1 MNKHPVS
8 RQSNVGGPAIG
19 NMRWNVRRI
28 GRGALSLGLA
38 TAILLATG
46 LTAWAI
52 VNRLPS
58 LQIVS
63 VVHAPEAEHADQ
75 NEFTSLVASGQS
87 AAAFTAAFE
96 DGDELFET
104 PFNALDGGGAN
115 VGQGQRYTR
124 TPRADLNGLGEWA
137 THFPARATGP
147 NAQSCVECHIVPD
160 QDGAGGPSANVIRD
174 PGHTANLGS
183 FINRNTP
190 ALFGLGAIQRLAEEM
205 TKELMDLRD
214 GAVAQARSSGNNVTK
229 PLTTTKGVT
238 FGSIIAHPDGS
249 VDTTLLRG
257 VDPDLVVR
265 PFQWKGSF
273 ATIRDFVRD
282 AANNELGMQPVELVG
297 DGLDGDFD
305 GVPDEMTVGDITAMT
320 IYNAAQPRPVTKME
334 LAVLHLIPALDSA
347 EVAAIQAGEGVFDQ
361 TGCGTCHTKRMVIND
376 PVFSEPSRNPNY
388 RDAVFPAG
396 QDPASR
402 GLSSKLPVIFDLTSD
417 QPDNRINVFGKLIPL
432 GALEKDQFGHGV
444 VRIFGDLKRHD
455 MGQGLAESIDEVGT
469 GASVFLTRNLWG
481 VGSTA
486 PYLHD
491 GRATTLTEAILEHG
505 GEGEKSRTAFLAL
518 SPQDQQDL
526 VAYLN
531 NLVLYKQTTTAPVST
546 PPTFKPPFHRRRH

>member
-1 MNKHPVS
+1 MNRHP
-8 RQSNVGGPAIG
+8 RFRHWNAVGREIF
-19 NMRWNVRRI
+19 
-28 GRGALSLGLA
+28 RGALRLGLA
-38 TAILLATG
+38 TAIVLVTG

-52 VNRLPS
+52 VISLPS

-63 VVHAPEAEHADQ
+63 AVHAPEAVHADQ
-75 NEFTSLVASGQS
+75 NEFTSLVASGQP
-87 AAAFTAAFE
+87 ANAFTAAFE

-137 THFPARATGP
+137 THFPSRATGP

-160 QDGAGGPSANVIRD
+160 QDGAGGPSTNVSRD
-174 PGHTANLGS
+174 PGHTANLNQ

-205 TKELMDLRD
+205 NKELRDLRD
-214 GAVAQARSSGNNVTK
+214 GAVAQAQSSGKNVIK
-229 PLTTTKGVT
+229 PLTTKGAT

-249 VDTTLLRG
+249 IDTTLLRG

-265 PFQWKGSF
+265 PFQWKGSV
-273 ATIRDFVRD
+273 ATIRDFVRG
-282 AANNELGMQPVELVG
+282 AAHNELGMQAVELVG

-305 GVPDEMTVGDITAMT
+305 GVPNELTVGDITAMT

-334 LAVLHLIPALDSA
+334 LAALHLIPALDGA

-361 TGCGTCHTKRMVIND
+361 TGCGSCHVKRMVIND
-376 PVFSEPSRNPNY
+376 PTFSEPSRNPNY

-402 GLSSKLPVIFDLTSD
+402 GVSSKLPVIFDLTSD
-417 QPDNRINVFGKLIPL
+417 QPDNRINLFGKIIRL

-444 VRIFGDLKRHD
+444 VRLFGDLKRHD
-455 MGQGLAESIDEVGT
+455 MGPGLAESIDEVGT
-469 GASVFLTRNLWG
+469 GASVFLTKNLWG

-505 GEGEKSRTAFLAL
+505 GEGETARTAFLAL
-518 SPQDQQDL
+518 SPQDQQNL
-526 VAYLN
+526 VDYLS
-531 NLVLYKQTTTAPVST
+531 NLVLYKQTTTATASIPPST
-546 PPTFKPPFHRRRH
+546 DIRFRKHRH

>member
-1 MNKHPVS
+1 MRTHVRL
-8 RQSNVGGPAIG
+8 RQWGL
-19 NMRWNVRRI
+19 RF
-28 GRGALSLGLA
+28 GLA
-38 TAILLATG
+38 AAFVLATG
-46 LTAWAI
+46 LSARAVDI
-52 VNRLPS
+52 GLPS
-58 LQIVS
+58 LQ
-63 VVHAPEAEHADQ
+63 VVGAVHGPEAEHADQ
-75 NEFTSLVASGQS
+75 NEFTSLVSGGKS
-87 AAAFTAAFE
+87 AQAFQAAFE

-137 THFPARATGP
+137 NHFPSRATGP

-160 QDGAGGPSANVIRD
+160 QDGAGGPSANVSRD
-174 PGHTANLGS
+174 PGHTANPGS

-205 TKELMDLRD
+205 NKELMDLHD
-214 GAVAQARSSGNNVTK
+214 AAVDQARSSGKVVTQVMAA
-229 PLTTTKGVT
+229 KGIG

-282 AANNELGMQPVELVG
+282 AANNELGMQAVELVG
-297 DGLDGDFD
+297 DDLDGDYD
-305 GVPDEMTVGDITAMT
+305 GVPNELTVGDVTAMT
-320 IYNAAQPRPVTKME
+320 VYNAAQPRPVTKLE
-334 LAVLHLIPALDSA
+334 LSALHLIPALSSA
-347 EVAAIQAGEGVFDQ
+347 EAAAIQAGEAVFDK
-361 TGCGTCHTKRMVIND
+361 TKCGTCHVKQLVIND
-376 PVFSEPSRNPNY
+376 PAFSEPSRNPNY

-396 QDPASR
+396 QDPGSR
-402 GLSSKLPVIFDLTSD
+402 SLISKFPVTFDLTSD
-417 QPDNRINVFGKLIPL
+417 QPDNRIKRSGKIVHL
-432 GALEKDQFGHGV
+432 GSLEKDQFGHGV
-444 VRIFGDLKRHD
+444 VRLFGDLKRHD
-455 MGQGLAESIDEVGT
+455 MGPGLAESIDEVGT

-491 GRATTLTEAILEHG
+491 GRATTLTEAIIEHG
-505 GEGEKSRTAFLAL
+505 GEGEAAKNAFLAL
-518 SPQDQQDL
+518 STADQRNL

-531 NLVLYKQTTTAPVST
+531 NLVLYKQSTTGTAST
-546 PPTFKPPFHRRRH
+546 PPSTGSPIRKNRR